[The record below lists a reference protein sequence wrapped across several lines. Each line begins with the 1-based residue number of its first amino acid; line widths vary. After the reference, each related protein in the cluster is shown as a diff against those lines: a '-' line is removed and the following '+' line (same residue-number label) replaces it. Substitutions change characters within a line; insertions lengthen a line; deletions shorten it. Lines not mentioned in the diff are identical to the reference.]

1 MSKII
6 KIPFSGV
13 ILDHVAEKSV
23 LGTHLGDFGLG
34 SG

>member
-6 KIPFSGV
+6 KNPFLGV
-13 ILDHVAEKSV
+13 ILGHVVPKRA
-23 LGTHLGDFGLG
+23 LGTHLGGFGLG

>member
-6 KIPFSGV
+6 KILFSGV
-13 ILDHVAEKSV
+13 ILGHVAQEWV
-23 LGTHLGDFGLG
+23 LGTHLGGFGLG